1 MLNMIVAFLPA
12 LLVGTGA
19 FCLSKFTDARFEPEG
34 KRAKRRF
41 LRNQAIMQ
49 QLRMKYSSGQIDMTQ
64 LTYDDLKTF
73 TIIADEYGL
82 AWELDSNMENKL
94 ENLLEL
100 EKSTYPDFV
109 RPDFARLFCDALLV
123 FLVDYN
129 ADLKTIEE
137 SNHPEVVKSDLKYS
151 LRPAYDVWLDKLR
164 KRYANT
170 VKVAAK
176 KTSSQLHQG
185 RGV

>member
-94 ENLLEL
+94 ENLLEV

-109 RPDFARLFCDALLV
+109 RPDFARLFCDVLLV

-137 SNHPEVVKSDLKYS
+137 SNHPEVVKSNLKYS
-151 LRPAYDVWLDKLR
+151 LRPTYDAWLNKLR
-164 KRYANT
+164 KHHETT

-176 KTSSQLHQG
+176 KTSLQLRQG

>member
-34 KRAKRRF
+34 KRVKRRY

-73 TIIADEYGL
+73 KDIANEYGL
-82 AWELDSNMENKL
+82 AWERDSNMENKL
-94 ENLLEL
+94 RNLLEL

-109 RPDFARLFCDALLV
+109 RPDFARLFCDVLLV

-137 SNHPEVVKSDLKYS
+137 SNHPEAVKSNLKHS
-151 LRPAYDVWLDKLR
+151 LWPAYDAWLNKLR
-164 KRYANT
+164 KHHETT

-176 KTSSQLHQG
+176 KTSLQLRQG
-185 RGV
+185 KGV